1 MPTDLRRMKG
11 ESLKEINVI
20 HLWKTFQY
28 NTSFI
33 VSQIIGDGYK
43 NAEKW
48 IVSDNIQGWM

>member
-1 MPTDLRRMKG
+1 MQTDLRRMKG